1 MHFWKEK
8 NITPQEFFS
17 GKKKKKKRNKKNLI
31 EENIYLTIKL
41 NKIKKKNKL
50 NIKKK

>member
-1 MHFWKEK
+1 VA
-8 NITPQEFFS
+8 
-17 GKKKKKKRNKKNLI
+17 KKKKKRNKKNLI
-31 EENIYLTIKL
+31 EENIYLIIKL